1 MDRNQRLEEEL
12 FPFYALDAL
21 TADERAEVE
30 RYVAANPQARSRL
43 EELVEAATEFSAE
56 TAPIEPAPT
65 VKAGLMA
72 RIAAD
77 QPPAESQPASQPHP
91 SRTAAPTLTSRQT
104 APSRRWW
111 EMWVP
116 LAGALALAGLLFAGV
131 YVVRLSRQVDDL
143 TRQVALLQQ
152 GSGDLQSQIDTLEG
166 ENANLRRELSA
177 REDQL
182 ALYLQ
187 PGAVT
192 TVISDL
198 TGEHPTAH
206 GTLTLN
212 RTAGTSTLRVA
223 NLPPPDAGTIYQ
235 AWLIVGDTPVSAGTF
250 AVDEQGD
257 AVHALTGDLP
267 ESFDAVG
274 VSIEPEGGSQTPTPG
289 NIILLGSTS

>member
-43 EELVEAATEFSAE
+43 EELVEAAAEFSAE

-65 VKAGLMA
+65 VKDSLMA

-77 QPPAESQPASQPHP
+77 QPPAESQPASQPRP
-91 SRTAAPTLTSRQT
+91 SRQT

-192 TVISDL
+192 TVISDH

-212 RTAGTSTLRVA
+212 RT
-223 NLPPPDAGTIYQ
+223 
-235 AWLIVGDTPVSAGTF
+235 
-250 AVDEQGD
+250 
-257 AVHALTGDLP
+257 
-267 ESFDAVG
+267 
-274 VSIEPEGGSQTPTPG
+274 
-289 NIILLGSTS
+289 